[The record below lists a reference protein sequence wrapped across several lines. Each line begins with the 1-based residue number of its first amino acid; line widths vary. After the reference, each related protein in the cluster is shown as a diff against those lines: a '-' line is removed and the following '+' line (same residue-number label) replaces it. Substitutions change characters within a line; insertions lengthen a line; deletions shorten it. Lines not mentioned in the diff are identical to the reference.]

1 MCATPLRPEGAVCTR
16 THRRSGKRV
25 LRTRL
30 ALLAAATVI
39 GMLPCWP
46 TGASAKQE
54 YNEYLEL
61 GLTQLMD
68 VIVTTVSKSE
78 QSLVETPAAV
88 FVITPEDIRRS
99 GATTIADTLAMV
111 PGVHVGRA
119 TGSLWSVSARGFGG
133 YTANKVLALID
144 GRSLYSTSYS
154 GVWWD
159 AQHVMLED
167 IERIEVVR
175 GPGGSL
181 WGANAVNGVVNV
193 ITKKAQD
200 TQGTLVR
207 VGGGNQQ
214 PLTAAARHGGKIGD
228 AAYLRLYAARDGFA
242 ANTLPDGTDANDNWY
257 SHQGG
262 FRMDGVVGD
271 SNKWT
276 LQGDIYQDRKEQ
288 LIYPLWTQDPPYQ
301 GYQESEIEVEG
312 HNLLG
317 RLRRDLSK
325 GRALTVQ
332 AYYDYVHR
340 IEHSSGMKFRT
351 LDLDVQYE
359 TPLGDR
365 HGLVMGM
372 GYRNTD
378 TEFGETRYTAPAEQT
393 NNLWS
398 GFLQDEITLLADTL
412 WLTLGTKYEYNGFT
426 GSEWQPNAR
435 LMWKPADRHFLWTSV
450 ARAVRT
456 PSLIEREGRMVVG
469 EGSPAPGMP
478 VFPFALKGNHA
489 FDSESVIAYE
499 AGYRWHPR
507 SNFSLDLSLFYN
519 VYDNLYDFQP
529 KLAVDGIDLVMTNQ
543 VEGSVHGLELAAD
556 WRPTPWLSFAAAYSY
571 LEKALKVNEGTAM
584 PVGHFH
590 DSAARHHLSL
600 RSSIEL
606 HDDWLLNIWARA
618 SSGLECV
625 STATLPVRM
634 EKIDGYVSLD
644 ANLIWTPTPNLELM
658 LGGRNLF
665 DSGRK
670 EYAYE
675 LYLPPVEIRRS
686 VFGKLTWKF

>member
-1 MCATPLRPEGAVCTR
+1 MPLLCAPKGW
-16 THRRSGKRV
+16 S
-25 LRTRL
+25 
-30 ALLAAATVI
+30 AAR
-39 GMLPCWP
+39 
-46 TGASAKQE
+46 
-54 YNEYLEL
+54 NEYLDL

-68 VIVTTVSKSE
+68 VMVTTVSKSE
-78 QSLVETPAAV
+78 QSLAETPAAV

-99 GATTIADTLAMV
+99 GASTIADTLAMA
-111 PGVHVGRA
+111 PGIHVGRA
-119 TGSLWSVSARGFGG
+119 TGSVWSVSARGFGG
-133 YTANKVLALID
+133 YSANKLLALID
-144 GRSLYSTSYS
+144 GRSVYSPGYS

-175 GPGGSL
+175 GPGGTL
-181 WGANAVNGVVNV
+181 WGANAVNGVINV
-193 ITKKAQD
+193 ITKKAED

-228 AAYLRLYAARDGFA
+228 TAYLRLYAARDGFA

-262 FRMDGVVGD
+262 FRMDGTVGD
-271 SNKWT
+271 SSEWT

-288 LIYPLWTQDPPYQ
+288 MIFPLWLEDPPYQ
-301 GYQESEIEVEG
+301 SYQESEVEMEG

-317 RLRRDLSK
+317 RLRRDLSA
-325 GRALTVQ
+325 GHALTVQ

-340 IEHSSGMKFRT
+340 IEHYSDMKFTT

-365 HGLVMGM
+365 QALVMGM
-372 GYRNTD
+372 GYRNID
-378 TEFGETRYTAPAEQT
+378 SRFSPTRCMAPVEQT
-393 NNLWS
+393 DNLWS
-398 GFLQDEITLLADTL
+398 AFLQDEITLLADTL

-435 LMWKPADRHFLWTSV
+435 LLWKPADRHFFWTSV

-456 PSLIEREGRMVVG
+456 PSLIEREGRMTVG
-469 EGSPAPGMP
+469 EGSPAPGMQ
-478 VFPFALKGNHA
+478 VLPFALKGHRG

-499 AGYRWHPR
+499 AGYRWYSR

-519 VYDNLYDFQP
+519 VYDNFYDFQP
-529 KLAVDGIDLVMTNQ
+529 HLVGDGIDLVMTNQ
-543 VEGSVHGLELAAD
+543 GKGTIHGLELAVD
-556 WRPTPWLSFAAAYSY
+556 WRATPWLSFAAAYSY
-571 LEKALKVNEGTAM
+571 QEKALKVVENSAM
-584 PVGHFH
+584 PVGFFH
-590 DSAARHHLSL
+590 DSAVRHQLSL

-606 HDDWLLNIWARA
+606 HDDWLLNIWGRA
-618 SSGLECV
+618 DSGLECV
-625 STATLPVRM
+625 SASILPVPM
-634 EKIDGYVSLD
+634 EKIDDHVTLD
-644 ANLIWTPTPNLELM
+644 ANLIWTPTPNLEVM

-670 EYAYE
+670 EYVFE
-675 LYLPPVEIRRS
+675 LYLPPTEIRRS
-686 VFGKLTWKF
+686 VYGKVTWKF